1 MTYSPGPK
9 RLTPEARGVLVA
21 IHNLSEQRGVPPTLR
36 EITEVTG
43 HRAGSTVL
51 HHVTTLQRLGLVHS
65 YPGQPR
71 GTYLTDAGR
80 AEVTGAPTLD
90 DAARHLREAR
100 DIFRHL
106 DSDRID
112 TPFAWIALGIDD
124 ILEDL
129 EETA

>member
-1 MTYSPGPK
+1 MTYSPGPS
-9 RLTPEARGVLVA
+9 RLTPEARRVLVA
-21 IHNLSEQRGVPPTLR
+21 IHDLSEERGVPPTLS
-36 EITEVTG
+36 EIAQVTG
-43 HRAGSTVL
+43 RRAWSTVS

-80 AEVTGAPTLD
+80 AEVAGQPTLT
-90 DAARHLREAR
+90 DAARHLRAAR
-100 DIFRHL
+100 AIFRRL
-106 DSDRID
+106 DAERID